1 MKISLG
7 GYGQPYTEPIAEM
20 KQKQNGSFTQV
31 NYASPNSKN
40 LDNFIRLDASLSY
53 NFNFSSS
60 IKASLRAG
68 VINFTNETM

>member
-40 LDNFIRLDASLSY
+40 LDNFIRLELPSVII
-53 NFNFSSS
+53 S
-60 IKASLRAG
+60 ILVLQLKLL
-68 VINFTNETM
+68 